1 MLSWQAPN
9 QLNPFLSSGQAD
21 LLAARCCLEP
31 LLTVD
36 NAGQLEPVLAAE
48 VPTVQNGG
56 LPDGRTVIYK
66 LRPGVIWADGQPFT
80 AEDVAF
86 TYSFI
91 VNPDTAA
98 TTTAAYRPL
107 ASVEALDALTVKLT
121 FREPTGGWYVPFVGG
136 TGMVLPKHAFTN
148 YVGAAARTA
157 PFNLKAFGTG
167 PFMVDQFT
175 PGDAVSYVPNPRYRT
190 PGKPGFARIDLKG
203 GGDATTAA
211 RTVLQT
217 GEYDYAWNLQ
227 VEGPVLQSIMASGK
241 GELVTSAGPG
251 VELLL
256 LNQSDP
262 NVEAGGERSAPTTRH
277 PFLGEAV
284 VRQAMALAIDRPSL
298 AAQLYGDGVAGD
310 AAASV
315 LTTPTDLAWPGARV
329 TFDLARAN
337 QLLDAAGYVRG
348 PDGIRSTPTGTRMS
362 ALLATSVNSL
372 RQKQQAII
380 KDGWQKLGI
389 DTQLKAIDS
398 AAFFGPAS
406 NADAVLRFEADV
418 EMLTVPFTSPF
429 PAALMKRFY
438 GKDPE
443 KDWAQKSN
451 NWAAPNIVKWA
462 DPEYDRTYD
471 QALTETDLTKARA
484 LWQRLDELAVSS
496 NVVIPLVDRKFVGAK
511 APGLSGPAP
520 RAFDVETWNIGEW
533 TLA

>member
-1 MLSWQAPN
+1 M
-9 QLNPFLSSGQAD
+9 
-21 LLAARCCLEP
+21 
-31 LLTVD
+31 
-36 NAGQLEPVLAAE
+36 
-48 VPTVQNGG
+48 
-56 LPDGRTVIYK
+56 
-66 LRPGVIWADGQPFT
+66 
-80 AEDVAF
+80 
-86 TYSFI
+86 
-91 VNPDTAA
+91 
-98 TTTAAYRPL
+98 
-107 ASVEALDALTVKLT
+107 VE
-121 FREPTGGWYVPFVGG
+121 
-136 TGMVLPKHAFTN
+136 
-148 YVGAAARTA
+148 
-157 PFNLKAFGTG
+157 
-167 PFMVDQFT
+167 QFT
-175 PGDAVSYVPNPRYRT
+175 PGDAISYVPNPRYRT
-190 PGKPGFARIDLKG
+190 AGKPGFARVNLKG

-227 VEGPVLQSIMASGK
+227 VEGPVLQSILASGK
-241 GELVTSAGPG
+241 GDLVTSGGAG

-443 KDWAQKSN
+443 RDWAQKSN

-471 QALTETDLTKARA
+471 QVLTETDLTKARA

-496 NVVIPLVDRKFVGAK
+496 HVVIPLVDRKFVGAK

-533 TLA
+533 TLP